1 MKWKRQ
7 DEHIGDVE
15 IDTTDASESVS
26 EEERSEEFGVK
37 VGDGRGRGEVG
48 DERQGECRGDSMK
61 DGDLEADDLRLL
73 LFGLS
78 GVTNCSLNGGAG
90 QD

>member
-1 MKWKRQ
+1 MSILVMSRLIPQMLRNLSQRRRGQKNLVSKW
-7 DEHIGDVE
+7 V
-15 IDTTDASESVS
+15 TD
-26 EEERSEEFGVK
+26 EEEEKWGMK
-37 VGDGRGRGEVG
+37 
-48 DERQGECRGDSMK
+48 CRGDSMK
-61 DGDLEADDLRLL
+61 DGDLEAGDLRLL